1 MEILDD
7 ESKFMEQLAQREQ
20 FLQNFYDSFASAKHL
35 LNQLKPANNSNSD
48 HNSDKNSSIS
58 SKNCN
63 SPAVKLPDIKLPTF
77 SGSSNTWL
85 EFRDTFTALINDNP
99 DIDDINK
106 FHYLRDSLEGRDSQI
121 IQSLEISAGT
131 YKVAWDLLCKRYDN
145 KEALI
150 YNHLDA
156 LFGLKKT
163 ENRKVSSFKL
173 RNLSDTVSKHLRA
186 LNSLKLPTDQ
196 WDILI
201 LHLMAKS
208 LDDGSVS
215 KWEEYKSKKDLPSF
229 EDMYE
234 FFRSRSDLLERLE
247 LNKLEQGSK
256 SGKTRGLLSAD
267 SESNSHE
274 NKTSFRGFKCAICSG
289 DHRVFMCDKFKETQ
303 LGWLVSG
310 KIQGFQLSNNIV
322 CNLVKNEGDLYI
334 QDQLSKFFEIE
345 SVKTASPWSKEEMDC
360 ETPL

>member
-1 MEILDD
+1 MAEDLFKTLIKEGGVVKRKVSVFSNKITKLQESLLNEENISEQTIIELEDRIGQISDISNEFDSIQSQIEVEILDD
-7 ESKFMEQLAQREQ
+7 ESKFMEQLAQGEQ

-85 EFRDTFTALINDNP
+85 EFRDTFIALINDNP

-106 FHYLRDSLEGRDSQI
+106 LHYLRASLEGSASQI

-145 KEALI
+145 KKALI

-156 LFGLKKT
+156 LIGLEKII
-163 ENRKVSSFKL
+163 KVSSFKL
-173 RNLSDTVSKHLRA
+173 RNLSDTVFKHLRA

-215 KWEEYKSKKDLPSF
+215 KWEEYKSKKDLPSL
-229 EDMYE
+229 EDMCE
-234 FFRSRSDLLERLE
+234 FLRSRSDLLERLE

-267 SESNSHE
+267 SENNSH
-274 NKTSFRGFKCAICSG
+274 
-289 DHRVFMCDKFKETQ
+289 
-303 LGWLVSG
+303 
-310 KIQGFQLSNNIV
+310 
-322 CNLVKNEGDLYI
+322 
-334 QDQLSKFFEIE
+334 
-345 SVKTASPWSKEEMDC
+345 
-360 ETPL
+360 

>member
-48 HNSDKNSSIS
+48 HNSDKNS
-58 SKNCN
+58 
-63 SPAVKLPDIKLPTF
+63 PAVKLPDIKLPTF

-106 FHYLRDSLEGRDSQI
+106 FHYLRDSLEGSASQI

-145 KEALI
+145 KKALI

-156 LFGLKKT
+156 LFGLEKT

-234 FFRSRSDLLERLE
+234 FLRSRSDLLERLE
-247 LNKLEQGSK
+247 LNKL
-256 SGKTRGLLSAD
+256 
-267 SESNSHE
+267 
-274 NKTSFRGFKCAICSG
+274 
-289 DHRVFMCDKFKETQ
+289 
-303 LGWLVSG
+303 
-310 KIQGFQLSNNIV
+310 
-322 CNLVKNEGDLYI
+322 
-334 QDQLSKFFEIE
+334 
-345 SVKTASPWSKEEMDC
+345 
-360 ETPL
+360 